1 MRVKM
6 RDTTRHQ
13 NAGQLLAGHVY
24 EVEDAVG
31 EHLVGVRL
39 AVKTQAS
46 VTDDTSLDEPD
57 DGALD
62 TPRGGMVTRE
72 DAAGLTGDAEQA
84 PAPRRTRS

>member
-1 MRVKM
+1 MRIKL

-72 DAAGLTGDAEQA
+72 DAAGLTGEEQA
-84 PAPRRTRS
+84 PAARRGRG